1 MPPGRTG
8 RDVQGLQETGPLL
21 HVLGSARSGVLSR
34 GGFPSAPFGSP
45 WGCSGLSRQCGCVNV
60 RVYTGG

>member
-8 RDVQGLQETGPLL
+8 RDVQGLRETGPLL

-34 GGFPSAPFGSP
+34 GGFPSVPFGSP
-45 WGCSGLSRQCGCVNV
+45 
-60 RVYTGG
+60 